1 MHFWPPFFSAIF
13 LLQLT
18 VFTPPGSNALL
29 PMVFAPLVH
38 LFHFSLPSAF
48 VQPDSSIAALSIF
61 CTALFIC
68 YCLGICAAI
77 AICLQPISFVDA
89 HVLSASFIC
98 WCPKHFHSQFEFI
111 AAHGVCAASLN
122 SLHRQ
127 LQCCTA
133 TFLCYCLAFHML
145 LPSAFAPLF
154 LFNLLVVFCATHFID
169 CCPRHF
175 HCCGPWIFMPAGFII
190 LTFWLQS
197 TIRRWFTAHYKFLTV
212 CLQTFLLRY
221 HHW

>member
-1 MHFWPPFFSAIF
+1 

-98 WCPKHFHSQFEFI
+98 
-111 AAHGVCAASLN
+111 
-122 SLHRQ
+122 
-127 LQCCTA
+127 
-133 TFLCYCLAFHML
+133 
-145 LPSAFAPLF
+145 
-154 LFNLLVVFCATHFID
+154 
-169 CCPRHF
+169 
-175 HCCGPWIFMPAGFII
+175 
-190 LTFWLQS
+190 
-197 TIRRWFTAHYKFLTV
+197 
-212 CLQTFLLRY
+212 
-221 HHW
+221 